1 MGFEVVG
8 LRISGDSI
16 SKGSWEIFPIRAFVF
31 SNCKRLALPLLV
43 PGVFADDADDIFA
56 LHDAAA
62 FAEAFD
68 GGSDFHGLNLGWN
81 LEDKKSR

>member
-1 MGFEVVG
+1 
-8 LRISGDSI
+8 
-16 SKGSWEIFPIRAFVF
+16 
-31 SNCKRLALPLLV
+31 LPLLV
-43 PGVFADDADDIFA
+43 PRILADHADDIFA

-62 FAEAFD
+62 FAKTFD